1 MFDQLGS
8 AAAPPPPKLH
18 GNLVRN
24 SRGNLDVLDTPQGI
38 IFNSTTTAPN
48 EMTRQEDSN
57 GYQLPVHPNPLLPA
71 GRKADGQGRQ
81 PVHGSSGLHEHRWLS
96 HLNRDQ
102 TSSRAVFR
110 RWHHRLEVGR
120 VLEEAPHGLLV
131 RWVAGA
137 SLRGGPGHDGV
148 GVHAAS
154 APGGPSA
161 TAATG
166 GATHVAVAQLLADVS
181 KVSRVVSD
189 SAAAIGEAGAC
200 GVPVE
205 PKLEHLRRG
214 PVTLGWSNT
223 GNQQVP
229 S

>member
-8 AAAPPPPKLH
+8 AATPPPPKLH

-96 HLNRDQ
+96 RLNRNQ
-102 TSSRAVFR
+102 TGRKPVFSRG
-110 RWHHRLEVGR
+110 HHRIGIERAPAEDPEPRYVGNPIGAYCSSVNR
-120 VLEEAPHGLLV
+120 SSEPTRGAPHV
-131 RWVAGA
+131 
-137 SLRGGPGHDGV
+137 
-148 GVHAAS
+148 
-154 APGGPSA
+154 
-161 TAATG
+161 
-166 GATHVAVAQLLADVS
+166 
-181 KVSRVVSD
+181 
-189 SAAAIGEAGAC
+189 
-200 GVPVE
+200 
-205 PKLEHLRRG
+205 
-214 PVTLGWSNT
+214 
-223 GNQQVP
+223 
-229 S
+229 